1 MSAPANARFARSHE
15 WITAGSPHATVGIS
29 DHAQKELGDV
39 VYLELPKPG
48 RKVKAGESIAVI
60 ESVKAASD
68 IYAPVSGEIT
78 EVNAAAAAD
87 ASLVN
92 SDPYGAGWLFRIAPD
107 NTAEIE
113 ALLPEADYLA
123 SLS

>member
-1 MSAPANARFARSHE
+1 MSAPANARFARTHE
-15 WITAGSPHATVGIS
+15 WITSGTIPATVGIS
-29 DHAQKELGDV
+29 DHAQKELGEV
-39 VYLELPKPG
+39 VFLELPKPG
-48 RKVKAGESIAVI
+48 RKVKAGEAIAVI

-92 SDPYGAGWLFRIAPD
+92 SDPYGAGWLFRITPD
-107 NTAEIE
+107 SAADTD
-113 ALLPEADYLA
+113 ALLPEAEYLA
-123 SLS
+123 TLS

>member
-15 WITAGSPHATVGIS
+15 WITSGTNPATVGIS
-29 DHAQKELGDV
+29 DHAQKELGEV
-39 VYLELPKPG
+39 VFLELPKPG
-48 RKVKAGESIAVI
+48 RKVKAGEAIAVI

-78 EVNAAAAAD
+78 EVNAAATAD

-92 SDPYGAGWLFRIAPD
+92 SDPYGAGWLFRINPD
-107 NTAEIE
+107 QPAEID
-113 ALLPEADYLA
+113 ALLPEAEYLA
-123 SLS
+123 TLS

>member
-1 MSAPANARFARSHE
+1 MSAPANARFARTHE
-15 WITAGSPHATVGIS
+15 WITTGTIPATVGIS
-29 DHAQKELGDV
+29 DHAQKELGEV
-39 VYLELPKPG
+39 VFLELPKPG
-48 RKVKAGESIAVI
+48 RKVKAGEAIAVI

-92 SDPYGAGWLFRIAPD
+92 SDPYGTGWLFRITPD
-107 NTAEIE
+107 NAADTD
-113 ALLPEADYLA
+113 ALLPEAEYLA
-123 SLS
+123 TLS

>member
-15 WITAGSPHATVGIS
+15 WITAGSPNATVGIS